1 MKTSVAFLLAIVLVA
16 FSSLQAT
23 ADIVVTASQEATGV
37 RFLGSG
43 TLNTD
48 SLTLG
53 GSDFFF
59 QQGVNTAFPAIN
71 MGDILTSNG
80 RGYEVTG
87 PAAFGATNAFFSAT
101 THFGNSFS
109 LIKGDNGK
117 LYTVVQNSYASG
129 AALSSNIFIGGANMA
144 GIGITAPFQNQTF
157 TWNFTNGETFK
168 LITQDGLGG
177 PSVPEPGS
185 MLVSMLL
192 VGGFMSN
199 IRRR

>member
-1 MKTSVAFLLAIVLVA
+1 MRTSVGFLLAIGLVI
-16 FSSLQAT
+16 FSSLQAS
-23 ADIVVTASQEATGV
+23 AGIVVTATQEATGI

-43 TLNTD
+43 ALDTD
-48 SLTLG
+48 SLVLG

-71 MGDILTSNG
+71 MGNVLTNNG

-87 PAAFGATNAFFSAT
+87 PAEFGVLNTYFGATSHTGSN
-101 THFGNSFS
+101 FS
-109 LIKGDNGK
+109 LIKGDDGK
-117 LYTVVQNSYASG
+117 LYTVVPFNYASNS
-129 AALSSNIFIGGANMA
+129 ALSSSIFISGANMA
-144 GIGITAPFQNQTF
+144 GIGITAPYQNRTF
-157 TWNFTNGETFK
+157 TWSFSNGDTFK
-168 LITQDGLGG
+168 LVTQDGLNG
-177 PSVPEPGS
+177 PGVPEPGS